1 MSIGDIIAGFFC
13 TLLAGFAVLF
23 MGTLF
28 LWAWNDVQ
36 DSKKRRKDK

>member
-13 TLLAGFAVLF
+13 ILLASFAVLF

-28 LWAWNDVQ
+28 LWTWDDVQ
-36 DSKKRRKDK
+36 DSKKRRKSK